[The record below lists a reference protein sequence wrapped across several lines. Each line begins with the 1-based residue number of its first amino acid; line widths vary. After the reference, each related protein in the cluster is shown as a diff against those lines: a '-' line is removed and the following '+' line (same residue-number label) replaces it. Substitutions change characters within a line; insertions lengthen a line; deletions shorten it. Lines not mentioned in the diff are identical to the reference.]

1 MKTSRTKYTTKAGLC
16 AMAVMLAA
24 SVVLAGCKQEA
35 EPSRQETQLE
45 KDIKALAG
53 RGAGT
58 YTVAAPDTL
67 TDGDLKHV
75 GNALKSLPKDVKVTL
90 DLSKATKL
98 TTIGNRTFYICVSLT
113 SITLPESVTS
123 IDDFAFSCC
132 VGLTNV
138 TLPES
143 VTSIGNYAFDRC
155 ENLASVTIPKSVTS
169 IGNSA
174 FSGCT
179 GLTSVTFKD
188 ENSTWSVT
196 YPTYESDKG
205 PIPGKTVSNV
215 QVNNPS
221 ENANKLTKEY
231 CNYSWNKAK
240 A

>member
-1 MKTSRTKYTTKAGLC
+1 
-16 AMAVMLAA
+16 MAVMLAA

-58 YTVAAPDTL
+58 YPVAAPDTL

-98 TTIGNRTFYICVSLT
+98 TTIGNSTFYICVSLT

-123 IDDFAFSCC
+123 I
-132 VGLTNV
+132 
-138 TLPES
+138 
-143 VTSIGNYAFDRC
+143 GNYAFNRC
-155 ENLASVTIPKSVTS
+155 VNLDSVTIPKSVTS
-169 IGNSA
+169 IGNGA

-179 GLTSVTFKD
+179 GLTSVTFEDKD
-188 ENSTWSVT
+188 STWRVT
-196 YPTYESDKG
+196 AQTTYQEDMS
-205 PIPGKTVSNV
+205 PIPGETVSNV
-215 QVNNPS
+215 KVNDPS
-221 ENANKLTKEY
+221 TNATNLTGKY
-231 CNYSWNKAK
+231 YNYSWNKA
-240 A
+240 